1 MGKKS
6 RLKRERRMEGMTR
19 DPDALLQ
26 MLHSLQAA
34 GAHKRQ
40 PEKRFQEQIA
50 STRDVLQRYNRIDA
64 AIALSVSDLWPA
76 NTGSPVK
83 HIFAWGVLL
92 GLGASAAEAVSIS
105 NYEEFQ
111 NFASALYAVWP
122 EFPMLEDFTPE
133 ADWGHTRVR
142 LDTDFVPVF
151 YGSSIERIPDFIEA
165 FRITHAANPAAL
177 AHMDL
182 VVAMQ
187 ARIIESIPDLQA
199 MPVPEIEARQIEIPP
214 EEFWQACSSA
224 LVRIGNDVDQWRRNA
239 GNALDVAGTY
249 KAPLAWNTFGDAVM
263 TGTALPF
270 LALRE
275 AGDWIPVSIRSAPG
289 VVIDHWATQ
298 QPAKVGAA
306 THRKLALFVA
316 ERCRQTILGPLIPV
330 VGEVAYEG
338 LPISCIAVSDSG
350 AYLICASDRASSKR
364 VSLEAKNIYSKIKN
378 GLPLTFRFPSGQE
391 LRVSGQAPEGLG
403 GDDLRILIVIV
414 QSSTAMSSIE
424 APDRPTRMMA
434 LADFITIFDG
444 LEDLEELE
452 RFWKFLDGQE
462 GLFGRSLA
470 GYADMFGSFKDTH
483 EVLVDGAMK
492 PSMIMLD
499 PHWGTSWRFRVLE
512 AFWKHA
518 PHVFPDNS
526 SGWQVSDGTEGVVHL
541 KSRHHKSLAYS
552 TVVRNCTV
560 QTQIIIS
567 TGLKVE
573 DAKLVNMFAQLLADS
588 FYQCRELISDAPLFE
603 TSHIL
608 FRCEPDSAST
618 IEPDKVP
625 RSLADFSS
633 VVTSASANNK
643 HRIEVLLRIDVCA
656 ILAGLN
662 AATDG
667 AFEVR
672 CLLETLTACHASL
685 GIVLPAGLT
694 ERLQSK
700 SPGLARF
707 HMRVEN
713 RYVDVPD
720 YVDPVIPSPTD
731 YKLARKHLAI
741 AMKELNLS
749 PGRYELAE
757 AKARIDP
764 ASARFRSHIESRLAT
779 FDQTQLVRAFIEQ
792 HDALLVAERL
802 KIQRARQ
809 SLSHTVEYDRLEAVE
824 DARKELGSTARHYRY
839 LLEKMVSSPSTG
851 SEVVNDGALR
861 ELVGLVDW
869 YMVLTDASN
878 YLHNGI
884 DVSGVDIDDSFVP
897 EVFYSSNSG
906 EENERFAREAAKS
919 RLGIDVN
926 KQDVVEGESAEL
938 LSSQKIREAFLA
950 DLGFELQHLLSS
962 LAVLSQPQKWGFVQ
976 ELSLSYCAEPSFLAQ
991 VLSEIVDGLGIT
1003 EATKVVEFLT
1013 LSGNSIRRLPG
1024 REVDENDVP
1033 YWEHNKRLHR
1043 YAIRP
1048 LVVEG
1053 TALRWGAE
1061 QVSRS
1066 MNIWASSVRDGY
1078 LPADFD
1084 WPNVGPVIRE
1094 VKEGIEKRL
1103 EVRTEQIFQRHT
1115 PYVARGVDFF
1125 KRFRQ
1130 EGFEDVGD
1138 FDVLAYWPDSNILV
1152 TVECKYNQL
1161 PRTMKDSR
1169 RLRDR
1174 IFGKAES
1181 DRAGQFSRIL
1191 RRRQFTEKN
1200 REKMLNL
1207 LKWPAPTEDKQ
1218 RDIELYVSRELSY
1231 WLVHTP
1237 YSVPT
1242 KFVQVSVL
1250 DSWIKSLLIS
1260 PL

>member
-26 MLHSLQAA
+26 MLHSLQAPS
-34 GAHKRQ
+34 AHKRQ
-40 PEKRFQEQIA
+40 PEQRFQEQIA
-50 STRDVLQRYNRIDA
+50 STRDVLRRYNRIDA

-92 GLGASAAEAVSIS
+92 GLGASDAEAVPIS

-111 NFASALYAVWP
+111 NFASALYAAWP

-133 ADWGHTRVR
+133 ADWGHTRAR

-165 FRITHAANPAAL
+165 FRITHAGNPEAL

-199 MPVPEIEARQIEIPP
+199 MPVPEIEARQIEIPS

-224 LVRIGNDVDQWRRNA
+224 LVRIGNDVAQWRRSA
-239 GNALDVAGTY
+239 GNALDVTGTF

-275 AGDWIPVSIRSAPG
+275 ADNWIPVSVRSAPG
-289 VVIDHWATQ
+289 VAIDHWATQ
-298 QPAKVGAA
+298 HPAKVGER

-316 ERCRQTILGPLIPV
+316 ERWRQTIFGPLTPI
-330 VGEVAYEG
+330 VGEVAYED
-338 LPISCIAVSDSG
+338 LPVSCIAVADSG
-350 AYLICASDRASSKR
+350 AYLICTSDHASSKR
-364 VSLEAKNIYSKIKN
+364 VSLEAKKIYSKVKN
-378 GLPLTFRFPSGQE
+378 GLPLTFRFADGQE
-391 LRVSGQAPEGLG
+391 LRVSGQGPEGLG
-403 GDDLRILIVIV
+403 ADDLRILIVIA

-424 APDRPTRMMA
+424 APDKPTRLMA

-452 RFWKFLDGQE
+452 RFWAFLDGQE

-470 GYADMFGSFKDTH
+470 GYADMFASFRDTN
-483 EVLVDGAMK
+483 EVLVDGAMT

-499 PHWGTSWRFRVLE
+499 PHWGTSWRFRELE
-512 AFWKHA
+512 AFWKRA
-518 PHVFPDNS
+518 PEVFPDNS
-526 SGWQVSDGTEGVVHL
+526 SGWQVSDGTEGVVYL

-552 TVVRNCTV
+552 TVVGNCTV
-560 QTQIIIS
+560 QTQVVIS
-567 TGLKVE
+567 SRLQIE
-573 DAKLVNMFAQLLADS
+573 DGKLVDMFAQLLADS
-588 FYQCRELISDAPLFE
+588 LYQCRELISDAPLFE
-603 TSHIL
+603 MPHVL

-618 IEPDKVP
+618 IEPDKSP
-625 RSLADFSS
+625 RPLADFSS
-633 VVTSASANNK
+633 VVTSASTSGK
-643 HRIEVLLRIDVCA
+643 HQTKMLLKIDVCA
-656 ILAGLN
+656 VLAGLN

-667 AFEVR
+667 AFEIR

-685 GIVLPAGLT
+685 GIALPTVLT

-707 HMRVEN
+707 HMRVEH

-741 AMKELNLS
+741 AMKELDLS

-779 FDQTQLVRAFIEQ
+779 FDQTQLVRACIEQ

-802 KIQRARQ
+802 KVQRARQ
-809 SLSHTVEYDRLEAVE
+809 SLSHAVEYDRLEAVE

-839 LLEKMVSSPSTG
+839 LLEKVVSSHSTG
-851 SEVVNDGALR
+851 SEAVNDGVLR

-906 EENERFAREAAKS
+906 EHNERFAREAAKF

-926 KQDVVEGESAEL
+926 KQDAVEGASAEL
-938 LSSQKIREAFLA
+938 LSSQKVREAFLA
-950 DLGFELQHLLSS
+950 DLGFELQHLLNA
-962 LAVLSQPQKWGFVQ
+962 LAVLSQAQRWGFAQ
-976 ELSLSYCAEPSFLAQ
+976 ELSLSYSAEPSFLVQ
-991 VLSEIVDGLGIT
+991 VLSETVDGLGIT
-1003 EATKVVEFLT
+1003 EAAKMVQFLT
-1013 LSGNSIRRLPG
+1013 LSESDIRRLPG
-1024 REVDENDVP
+1024 RDVDENDVP

-1043 YAIRP
+1043 YATRP

-1053 TALRWGAE
+1053 AALRWGAE

-1115 PYVARGVDFF
+1115 PYVVRGFDFF
-1125 KRFRQ
+1125 KRFRG
-1130 EGFEDVGD
+1130 EDFEDVGD
-1138 FDVLAYWPDSNILV
+1138 FDVLAYWPDSNTLV
-1152 TVECKYNQL
+1152 TVECKYNQP

-1174 IFGKAES
+1174 IFGKAEN

-1191 RRRQFTEKN
+1191 RRRQFAEKN
-1200 REKMLNL
+1200 RQKMLSL
-1207 LKWPAPTEDKQ
+1207 LKWPAPTADKQ
-1218 RDIELYVSRELSY
+1218 RDVELYVSREVSY
-1231 WLVHTP
+1231 WLIHAP
-1237 YSVPT
+1237 YLVPT
-1242 KFVQVSVL
+1242 KFVQVDVL
-1250 DSWIKSLLIS
+1250 DSWIKNVLIR